1 MATECSSGTGFRF
14 QRNLTV
20 DFDGGAI
27 TSEAGLTL
35 VREFDERF
43 GLTAGLVCLV
53 DDARDGRYVGH
64 SILSMLRQ
72 RIYQIVAGYEDCND
86 ATYLR
91 EEPTMQSVAGEVG
104 AALASQPTLSR
115 LENSVGWDSIRL
127 LESEGTEWFCRHGS
141 TDGEIILDMDST
153 EDRTYGGQQLSFFN
167 GHYDSYMYHPLL
179 IFEGKSGVLLSS
191 RLRPGNSAAF
201 RQAVPMLRGLTRR
214 LRSEFPQREIG
225 LRADGA
231 FGTPEIMDYAEY
243 VGLGYAIGFGRNEK
257 LHQIVMPLCEK
268 LEMQWECD
276 PGQTLRHYTS
286 FSYQAR
292 RWSRSRRVVAKI
304 ERTREGM
311 NLRFLV
317 TNRKGRAKEIFDWYE
332 QRGQA
337 ENFIKELKNDLSA
350 DRLSCSKYKANAFRL
365 QLYATAYNML
375 VLFRRHVL
383 VGTKLARA
391 SVSTIRLRLLKI
403 GARVKRTAR
412 RLWFHIATG
421 WPGRPV
427 FEQALACIGALGPPR

>member
-1 MATECSSGTGFRF
+1 MATECSSETGFRF
-14 QRNLTV
+14 QRKLTI
-20 DFDGGAI
+20 DFNGGSI
-27 TSEAGLTL
+27 TGEAGLTL
-35 VREFDERF
+35 VREFDERV
-43 GLTAGLVCLV
+43 GLTAGLAALIE
-53 DDARDGRYVGH
+53 DDRDDRYVNH
-64 SILSMLRQ
+64 PMLSLLRQ

-91 EEPTMQSVAGEVG
+91 DEPTMQSVAGEVG

-115 LENSVGWDSIRL
+115 LENSVDWDSIRL
-127 LESEGTEWFCRHGS
+127 LETEGTQWFCRHGS
-141 TDGEIILDMDST
+141 TEGEIILDMDST
-153 EDRTYGGQQLSFFN
+153 EDPTHGQQQLSFFN
-167 GHYDSYMYHPLL
+167 AHYDSHMYHPLL
-179 IFEGKSGVLLSS
+179 IFEGQSGVLLSS

-201 RQAVPMLRGLTRR
+201 RQAVPMLRPLTRR
-214 LRSEFPQREIG
+214 LRARFPERKIG

-231 FGTPEIMDYAEY
+231 FCAPEILDYAEY
-243 VGLGYAIGFGRNEK
+243 AGLGYAVGFGRNGK
-257 LHQIVMPLCEK
+257 LHDLVMPLCEK
-268 LEMQWECD
+268 LDLQWECN
-276 PGQTLRHYTS
+276 PGETLRHYTS

-304 ERTREGM
+304 ERTRDGM

-365 QLYATAYNML
+365 QLYATAYNVL
-375 VLFRRHVL
+375 VLFRRHAL
-383 VGTKLARA
+383 VGTHLARA
-391 SVSTIRLRLLKI
+391 TVTTIRLRLLKV
-403 GARVKRTAR
+403 GARVKLTAR
-412 RLWFHIATG
+412 RLWFHLATG

-427 FEQALACIGALGPPR
+427 FEHVLSRIHALGPPH